1 MTCRSASMLSCRHS
15 CSHACTRASQTEC
28 WQPIHLAFWLAS
40 VQALHQAV
48 RHAHHHDGQQ
58 ARLMAGLPAC
68 CHAGFHGEIFPKQ
81 SLGETSATKMGL
93 SGIRVSTLTGWVS
106 QSFNC
111 AEIAVYGCS
120 HRVLSGAGTQ
130 HDGQRQHRE
139 ADSRNHRVREALRE
153 CPPSRQ
159 AMRPFRQAI
168 WL

>member
-1 MTCRSASMLSCRHS
+1 MRVCDDAMTRRHDDVAIRQHDDTALWKSGEAIARRAVYTLSRFHDL
-15 CSHACTRASQTEC
+15 SQM
-28 WQPIHLAFWLAS
+28 
-40 VQALHQAV
+40 
-48 RHAHHHDGQQ
+48 R
-58 ARLMAGLPAC
+58 
-68 CHAGFHGEIFPKQ
+68 FHGEIFPKQ

-130 HDGQRQHRE
+130 HDGQRQRRE
-139 ADSRNHRVREALRE
+139 AGSRNHRVRGALRGF
-153 CPPSRQ
+153 PPSRQ